1 MKNIQQYSKKSGF
14 TLVELA
20 IVLVIIGLIIG
31 GVLVGQ
37 DMIKGAE
44 VRATAGQ
51 LEKYNTAVNTFRDK
65 YQYIPGD
72 ITSGAVTRFGLQT
85 RTGAVGHGD
94 GNGLLA
100 GCAANTVLAGCETI
114 LFWRDLNQMN
124 LLDGSFITATDAVQ
138 TSANPD
144 AVKLI
149 LPEAKIGRGN
159 LISVYAFL
167 GFNYYQIGSVTALA
181 AGVPTTAVSLTPQE
195 SFNLDVKMD
204 DGRPATGGTRAAAAG
219 GTYNV
224 TLDNAGVIPAAC
236 ASGTE
241 YNVATEATAT
251 TPACN
256 LRARFN

>member
-1 MKNIQQYSKKSGF
+1 MNNIKTKKSGF

-65 YQYIPGD
+65 FQYIPGD
-72 ITSGAVTRFGLQT
+72 MTAGAVTRFGLTT

-94 GNGLLA
+94 GNGLLE
-100 GCAANTVLAGCETI
+100 GCSVGATLAGCETI
-114 LFWRDLNQMN
+114 LFWRDLNRMN
-124 LLDGSFITATDAVQ
+124 LLDGSFITATDALQ
-138 TSANPD
+138 ASATPD
-144 AVKLI
+144 LVKLI
-149 LPEAKIGRGN
+149 LPEAKMGRGN
-159 LISVYAFL
+159 LISVYAFR
-167 GFNYYQIGSVTALA
+167 GFNYYQIGSITVLA
-181 AGVPTTAVSLTPQE
+181 AGVPTAAASLTPQE

-204 DGRPATGGTRAAAAG
+204 DGRPATGGTRAAAPGA
-219 GTYNV
+219 TYNITV
-224 TLDNAGVIPAAC
+224 DNAGAIPVAC
-236 ASGTE
+236 ASATE
-241 YNVATEATAT
+241 YAVDTEAEAT
-251 TPACN
+251 TPACH

>member
-1 MKNIQQYSKKSGF
+1 MKHTKTSGF

-72 ITSGAVTRFGLQT
+72 ITSGAVTRFGLTT

-100 GCAANTVLAGCETI
+100 GCAANATIAGCETV

-124 LLDGSFITATDAVQ
+124 LLDGSFITATDIAAV
-138 TSANPD
+138 TTTPD
-144 AVKLI
+144 ATKLI

-159 LISVYAFL
+159 LVSVYAFL
-167 GFNYYQIGSVTALA
+167 GFNYYQIGSVTALTAGAPTA
-181 AGVPTTAVSLTPQE
+181 AASLTPQE

-204 DGRPATGGTRAAAAG
+204 DGRPATGGTRAAAPGA
-219 GTYNV
+219 TYNI
-224 TLDNAGVIPAAC
+224 TLDNAGAIPPAC
-236 ASGTE
+236 ASATE
-241 YNVATEATAT
+241 YAVATEATAT
-251 TPACN
+251 TPACQ
-256 LRARFN
+256 LRSRFN